1 MRLLIDFAPI
11 VVFVLVYYF
20 TPETLE
26 VLNHLLPESVFTLFA
41 DLPALALATAVL
53 IPLTGLQVAITYL
66 LWKKIENMHLISFF
80 MVLILGSLTVVLQDK
95 TFIQWKPTLLNWLF
109 AAVFLGSHYIGNMPI
124 VERLMGSSINLSK
137 PLWLKLSYAWIVFF
151 LVAGTANLLVANL
164 FSEASWVNFKL
175 FGMLGLTLIFI
186 IAQGIF
192 LAPHLQQVENSQSQD
207 SRNKT
212 RD

>member
-20 TPETLE
+20 APETLE
-26 VLNHLLPESVFTLFA
+26 VLNYLLPDALFNPLA

-53 IPLTGLQVAITYL
+53 IPLTGLQVAITYC

-80 MVLILGSLTVVLQDK
+80 MVLILGSLTVILRDK

-109 AAVFLGSHYIGNMPI
+109 AVVFLGSHYIGNKPI
-124 VERLMGSSINLSK
+124 VERLMDSSIHLPK
-137 PLWLKLSYAWIVFF
+137 TLWLKLSYAWIVFF
-151 LVAGTANLLVANL
+151 CAAGTANLLVANL
-164 FSEASWVNFKL
+164 FSEEFWVNFKL

-186 IAQGIF
+186 VVQGIF
-192 LAPHLQQVENSQSQD
+192 LAPHLQQIEKNSE
-207 SRNKT
+207 KT